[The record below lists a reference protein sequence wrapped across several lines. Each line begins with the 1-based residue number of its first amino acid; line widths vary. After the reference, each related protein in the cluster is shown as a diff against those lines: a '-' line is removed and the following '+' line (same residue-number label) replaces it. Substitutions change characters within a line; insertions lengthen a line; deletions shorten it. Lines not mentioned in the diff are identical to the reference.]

1 MLANIWDTETTGI
14 PDWQSPSDA
23 EHQPHL
29 VEIGALLCDAHGVI
43 VDRFSA
49 IIRPDGWVI
58 PDDVA
63 AIHGITTERAMDE
76 GIPEI
81 EAVDAF
87 LALHAQADRRVAHSA
102 NFDNRIMRIAISRY
116 HGKACADIFKAG
128 DSYCTAQKSREV
140 VNLPKKKLPTLGE
153 AFKHFTGKDLVE
165 AHRAMPDALACA
177 RVYFALQGVT
187 LPDADA
193 QLPAALGA

>member
-1 MLANIWDTETTGI
+1 MQPNIWDTETTGI
-14 PDWQSPSDA
+14 PDWSAPSDA

-29 VEIGALLCDAHGVI
+29 VEIAALLCDAKGAI
-43 VDRFSA
+43 IDQFTA
-49 IIRPDGWVI
+49 IIRPAGWII

-76 GIPEI
+76 GIPEA

-87 LALHAQADRRVAHSA
+87 LALHAQADLRVAHGA

-128 DSYCTAQKSREV
+128 DSYCTAQNSRGV
-140 VNLPKKKLPTLGE
+140 LNLPKKKMPALAE
-153 AFKHFTGKDLVE
+153 AHKHFTGLDLVD

-177 RVYFALQGVT
+177 RVYFALQGIT
-187 LPDADA
+187 MPEAGA
-193 QLPAALGA
+193 QLPAAVGA